1 MKPSL
6 MVTAAHKPDIEPVL
20 PLINVVFLLLIFF
33 LMTGK
38 LVKPQ
43 QAHIQAPQQIR
54 TVDDIKAESDEWL
67 YVDQHG
73 ELTYRQSA
81 VSHPCEH
88 ELQQHSPLVI
98 FADAQITGKTL
109 NVLLGKLAKCN
120 ITDIAVITERTSQ

>member
-6 MVTAAHKPDIEPVL
+6 MVKAAHKPDIEPVL

-43 QAHIQAPQQIR
+43 QAHIRAPQQIR
-54 TVDDIKAESDEWL
+54 TVDDIKAESEEWL
-67 YVDQHG
+67 YVDKQG
-73 ELTYRQSA
+73 ELTYRQSV

-120 ITDIAVITERTSQ
+120 ITEIAVITERTSQ